1 MKSHADPIGSIG
13 FLTPKTMAPKTKKPI
28 DFSHTPFE
36 KGAK

>member
-1 MKSHADPIGSIG
+1 MRKSMVRNKKIKY
-13 FLTPKTMAPKTKKPI
+13 LTPKTKKPI